1 VRTMCDEAAW
11 LEHGVV
17 KEIGTPG
24 LLIEKY
30 VEDTHTERVAAE
42 GGGSRWGTGQARV
55 EKVELLDESGAPI
68 LRVRA
73 GAPATLR
80 FHYETDG
87 PIAKPVFGFG
97 IHRIDG
103 THATGVNSRETIVPD
118 RIDGAGHVDF
128 AMDRVP
134 LVQGS
139 YDVTVAI
146 VDDSNL
152 HTYDYRTKALRFD
165 VGSGRPREAEGVFAV
180 DGRWS
185 FD

>member
-1 VRTMCDEAAW
+1 M
-11 LEHGVV
+11 V
-17 KEIGTPG
+17 KEIGVPG

-30 VEDTHTERVAAE
+30 VENTHVERVAAE
-42 GGGSRWGTGQARV
+42 HGGSQWGSGEARV
-55 EKVELLDESGAPI
+55 EKVELLDEHGDPV
-68 LRVRA
+68 LRARA

-80 FHYETDG
+80 FHYQTQG
-87 PIAKPVFGFG
+87 PIVKPVFGFG

-118 RIDGAGHVDF
+118 RIEGAGHVDF
-128 AMDRVP
+128 AMSSLP

-152 HTYDYRTKALRFD
+152 HTFDYRTKALRFD
-165 VGSGRPREAEGVFAV
+165 VGSGRPREAEGVFAI

-185 FD
+185 FEG